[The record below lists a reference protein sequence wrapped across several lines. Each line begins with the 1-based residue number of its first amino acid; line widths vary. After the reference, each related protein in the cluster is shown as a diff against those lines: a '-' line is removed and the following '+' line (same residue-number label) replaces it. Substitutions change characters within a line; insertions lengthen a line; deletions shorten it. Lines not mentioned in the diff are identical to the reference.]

1 MKNIRKL
8 AALLLAVVLCAS
20 LAACAAPQT
29 SVETLETSSTTEDGE
44 PITTEKDPAD
54 FEMDVD
60 GMCDYFEASGLVV
73 GERVQM
79 SYDVIGAVNG
89 YKYTYQYNDSSVQLE
104 LYEFPT
110 ENIPEAAQTVI
121 DSVRDS
127 GQHRAGAAFG
137 ERPVHDHLYRRQ
149 GGKRRRGERGAS
161 RPCDGLLHG
170 VCRGRRQVRN
180 KETGGLRLSRP

>member
-20 LAACAAPQT
+20 LAACAAPQA

-54 FEMDVD
+54 FEM
-60 GMCDYFEASGLVV
+60 ASGLVV

-79 SYDVIGAVNG
+79 SYDVIGAANG

-121 DSVRDS
+121 DSVR
-127 GQHRAGAAFG
+127 
-137 ERPVHDHLYRRQ
+137 
-149 GGKRRRGERGAS
+149 ERGSFEILDNTVPAQLS
-161 RPCDGLLHG
+161 ES
-170 VCRGRRQVRN
+170 GRFMIIYTDAKAESGDEVSVAHRDHVTACFTAFAEAAG
-180 KETGGLRLSRP
+180 K

>member
-20 LAACAAPQT
+20 LAACAAPQA

-44 PITTEKDPAD
+44 PITIEKDPAD

-121 DSVRDS
+121 DSVR
-127 GQHRAGAAFG
+127 
-137 ERPVHDHLYRRQ
+137 
-149 GGKRRRGERGAS
+149 ERGSFEILDNTVPAQLS
-161 RPCDGLLHG
+161 ES
-170 VCRGRRQVRN
+170 GRFMIIYTDAKAESGDEVSVAHRDHVTACFTAFAEAAG
-180 KETGGLRLSRP
+180 K

>member
-60 GMCDYFEASGLVV
+60 GMCDYFEA
-73 GERVQM
+73 
-79 SYDVIGAVNG
+79 
-89 YKYTYQYNDSSVQLE
+89 T
-104 LYEFPT
+104 
-110 ENIPEAAQTVI
+110 
-121 DSVRDS
+121 
-127 GQHRAGAAFG
+127 
-137 ERPVHDHLYRRQ
+137 RPL
-149 GGKRRRGERGAS
+149 AS
-161 RPCDGLLHG
+161 
-170 VCRGRRQVRN
+170 
-180 KETGGLRLSRP
+180 K

>member
-60 GMCDYFEASGLVV
+60 GMCDYFEASGLVA

-121 DSVRDS
+121 DSVRENGSFEILDNTVPAQLSES
-127 GQHRAGAAFG
+127 GRFMIIYTDAKAESGDEVSVAHRDHVMACFTAFAEAAG
-137 ERPVHDHLYRRQ
+137 
-149 GGKRRRGERGAS
+149 K
-161 RPCDGLLHG
+161 
-170 VCRGRRQVRN
+170 
-180 KETGGLRLSRP
+180 

>member
-29 SVETLETSSTTEDGE
+29 SVETLETSSTTE
-44 PITTEKDPAD
+44 KDPAD

-60 GMCDYFEASGLVV
+60 GMCDYFEASGLVA

-79 SYDVIGAVNG
+79 SYDVIGAANG

-110 ENIPEAAQTVI
+110 ADLPEAAQTVI
-121 DSVRDS
+121 DSVRENGSFEILDNTVPAQLSES
-127 GQHRAGAAFG
+127 GRFMIIYTDAKAESGDEVSVAHRDHVTACFTAFAEAAG
-137 ERPVHDHLYRRQ
+137 
-149 GGKRRRGERGAS
+149 K
-161 RPCDGLLHG
+161 
-170 VCRGRRQVRN
+170 
-180 KETGGLRLSRP
+180 

>member
-110 ENIPEAAQTVI
+110 ADLPEAAQTVV
-121 DSVRDS
+121 DSVRENGSFEILDNTVP
-127 GQHRAGAAFG
+127 A
-137 ERPVHDHLYRRQ
+137 
-149 GGKRRRGERGAS
+149 
-161 RPCDGLLHG
+161 
-170 VCRGRRQVRN
+170 
-180 KETGGLRLSRP
+180 RLSESGRFMIIYTDAKAESGHEVSAAHRDPVTACFTAFAEAAGK